1 VYVAVGTDGVLILCT
16 VPAGSFV
23 IEIKVGIGV
32 VIDSKVS
39 NGFNGEADSGTT
51 RLLIV
56 WHAFNATTKYKA
68 IQKDRNLPIKYLH
81 IRIDHVQRTMI
92 A

>member
-51 RLLIV
+51 
-56 WHAFNATTKYKA
+56 
-68 IQKDRNLPIKYLH
+68 
-81 IRIDHVQRTMI
+81 
-92 A
+92 